1 VTDGTGVRERES
13 VARRASILD
22 AAARVFLRYGLKKTS
37 MDDLAR
43 AAGLSRQGLYLH
55 FKTKEA
61 LFKEAVLRL
70 VGAARADGRAALTDQ
85 AGSVEERLVG
95 GFVGVHGHAVG
106 EPGAE
111 HMTELL
117 GAATTLVG
125 PALEELEQGFITD
138 VARVLRASG
147 VAARWKSAG
156 ISARDLAEHLY
167 ATSCGVK
174 HRVAT
179 SAEYRERMRV
189 AVHLACAPR
198 PSASD
203 RDLPA

>member
-1 VTDGTGVRERES
+1 MADPTGES
-13 VARRASILD
+13 AARRASILD

-37 MDDLAR
+37 MEDLAR

-55 FKTKEA
+55 FKSKEA
-61 LFKEAVLRL
+61 IFEAAVLRL
-70 VGAARADGRAALTDQ
+70 VGAARAEGRDALADEEK
-85 AGSVEERLVG
+85 SIEERLLG
-95 GFVGVHGHAVG
+95 GFVGVHGHAV
-106 EPGAE
+106 E

-117 GAATTLVG
+117 EAATALVG
-125 PALEELEQGFITD
+125 PALAELEQAFLAD

-174 HRVAT
+174 HRVGT

-189 AVHLACAPR
+189 AVHLACAAR
-198 PSASD
+198 PSASE